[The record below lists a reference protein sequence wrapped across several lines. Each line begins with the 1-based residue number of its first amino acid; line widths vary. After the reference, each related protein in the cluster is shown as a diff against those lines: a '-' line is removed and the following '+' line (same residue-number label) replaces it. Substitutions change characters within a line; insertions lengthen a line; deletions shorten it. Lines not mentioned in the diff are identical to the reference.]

1 MPEDEADMAPD
12 GQLPNDGAG
21 SDSAAEGA
29 EAGGS
34 GEMGEEEEEELEELR
49 REAEEARQ
57 NLERVRLELAAEAA
71 AEEAAMAA
79 AAESASTAREVLEV
93 CLAPALAREVLR
105 SQARVAARAMLAV
118 LLEPALR
125 QEAQDVAAARARAQ
139 AEADAAAS
147 AAKAAA
153 EAETRQRRIDPPL
166 ECYPRGARPPD
177 CVPTRELGEL
187 GASPKRP
194 SEVERLAHQIALR
207 ADRSLSWGAPRQA
220 PPDEAVYGPA
230 VASPVES
237 LIAAEQAW
245 LKSCHAQMDSGLAD
259 RLASNRADFAPRLP
273 EIPLRHGALPAG
285 CAVGSARPFLATSF
299 DSNAVN
305 AQAQKI
311 RAKEAEVQRLE
322 KRQTVLQSVL
332 PFVEQQIH
340 AVQILKSSLSS
351 GFYVV
356 HVLGH

>member
-1 MPEDEADMAPD
+1 MTEDKAGMAPD
-12 GQLPNDGAG
+12 DKLPNDGAG
-21 SDSAAEGA
+21 SDAAAEGA
-29 EAGGS
+29 EV
-34 GEMGEEEEEELEELR
+34 EVTEEEPEEMR
-49 REAEEARQ
+49 RDDEEARQ
-57 NLERVRLELAAEAA
+57 DWVRLERAAEAA
-71 AEEAAMAA
+71 ADEAA
-79 AAESASTAREVLEV
+79 SSAREVLEV

-118 LLEPALR
+118 LLEPALSK
-125 QEAQDVAAARARAQ
+125 EEKDKEEARARAQ
-139 AEADAAAS
+139 AEAEAAAA
-147 AAKAAA
+147 AAKVEA
-153 EAETRQRRIDPPL
+153 EAEARRRRVDPPL
-166 ECYPRGARPPD
+166 ECYPRGRPPD

-194 SEVERLAHQIALR
+194 SEGERVAHQIALR
-207 ADRSLSWGAPRQA
+207 ANRSLSWGAPRQA
-220 PPDEAVYGPA
+220 PPDEVVYGPA

-259 RLASNRADFAPRLP
+259 RLVSNRADFAPRLP

-285 CAVGSARPFLATSF
+285 CAVGSARPFLATPLG
-299 DSNAVN
+299 SNAVN

-322 KRQTVLQSVL
+322 KRQAVLQSVL

-340 AVQILKSSLSS
+340 AVQVLKNTLSCD
-351 GFYVV
+351 FYVV

>member
-1 MPEDEADMAPD
+1 MPDDGAGMAPD
-12 GQLPNDGAG
+12 DQLPNDGAG
-21 SDSAAEGA
+21 SDAAAEDA

-34 GEMGEEEEEELEELR
+34 GEEGEEEVTEEDLEELM

-57 NLERVRLELAAEAA
+57 DLNRMRLERAAEAA
-71 AEEAAMAA
+71 AEEDAALAA
-79 AAESASTAREVLEV
+79 AAESASAAREVLEV

-139 AEADAAAS
+139 VEAEAAAA
-147 AAKAAA
+147 AAKAEA
-153 EAETRQRRIDPPL
+153 EAEARQRRIDPPL

-194 SEVERLAHQIALR
+194 SEVERVAHQIAWR

-285 CAVGSARPFLATSF
+285 CAVGSARPFLATPF

-322 KRQTVLQSVL
+322 KRQAVLQSVL
-332 PFVEQQIH
+332 PFVEKQIH
-340 AVQILKSSLSS
+340 AVQILKKALYLVA
-351 GFYVV
+351 FM
-356 HVLGH
+356 